1 MSEIQKGTNT
11 ADLNDIYEAIRKI
24 RRDIKLVNKNTKKN
38 ILSVECLKNEMSN
51 SNEQIFR
58 LKKELEQKN
67 FDEVKIY
74 RKILI
79 LLDQLDN
86 VYKFAHQCE
95 NKALIDNLNSVKKIT
110 RKEISEINLCEINPL
125 GDLFNPDI
133 HRCISRVEDSS
144 KEHGEIISVIE
155 TGYILKGKVLRPALV
170 IVAK

>member
-95 NKALIDNLNSVKKIT
+95 NEALIDNLKSVKKIT

-170 IVAK
+170 IIAK